1 MTWILRILIFFLGEF
16 VKGRMVLRAKRRGV
30 VTYLKALQG
39 SRRIL
44 LIAVSVFFVF
54 NVVALAGIGTFVT
67 GVMLLDLDQRQKLW
81 ILFGVFAALFFIPVI
96 ALVIAFNERVWYKMS
111 GAEKMVEDLRL
122 EPEESKAA

>member
-1 MTWILRILIFFLGEF
+1 LTWILRILIFFLGEF